1 MSVLKV
7 SVLERVDCK
16 CKGHMRDCHSCIVY
30 NNINYYV
37 AAVIEEVSSKPFG
50 ADPQVMMSIVK
61 GLYSLKP
68 GDVQIINEL
77 LTIILYNISE
87 RWFLATALSSVV
99 RILDSCCSR
108 NTTEKCL

>member
-1 MSVLKV
+1 MSVPKV
-7 SVLERVDCK
+7 SFLERVDCK
-16 CKGHMRDCHSCIVY
+16 WKDHMHNCCSCIVY

-68 GDVQIINEL
+68 GDIKIITEL
-77 LTIILYNISE
+77 INNNSL
-87 RWFLATALSSVV
+87 
-99 RILDSCCSR
+99 
-108 NTTEKCL
+108 

>member
-1 MSVLKV
+1 MSVPEV

-16 CKGHMRDCHSCIVY
+16 CKGHMHDCHSCIVY
-30 NNINYYV
+30 NYV

-68 GDVQIINEL
+68 GDVQIINKL
-77 LTIILYNISE
+77 IN
-87 RWFLATALSSVV
+87 
-99 RILDSCCSR
+99 
-108 NTTEKCL
+108 N

>member
-1 MSVLKV
+1 MSFPKV

-16 CKGHMRDCHSCIVY
+16 CKGHMHDCHSCIVY
-30 NNINYYV
+30 NYV

-77 LTIILYNISE
+77 LNNNSL
-87 RWFLATALSSVV
+87 
-99 RILDSCCSR
+99 
-108 NTTEKCL
+108 

>member
-1 MSVLKV
+1 MLVPKV

-16 CKGHMRDCHSCIVY
+16 CKCHMHDCHSCIIVY
-30 NNINYYV
+30 NYV

-68 GDVQIINEL
+68 GDVQIINKL
-77 LTIILYNISE
+77 IN
-87 RWFLATALSSVV
+87 
-99 RILDSCCSR
+99 
-108 NTTEKCL
+108 N